1 MLAMTDNASLVIKS
15 IADGSELPDG
25 SGLRIASQP
34 EDSESLNLSM
44 ASEPIQGDE
53 VVEGQGARI
62 FLEPTASTM
71 LGEMTL
77 DAEVDDQGG
86 VQFFLAAQGE
96 EAADGAGPDPSQ
108 DGQQPS
114 A

>member
-1 MLAMTDNASLVIKS
+1 MLAMTENATHVIKS

-25 SGLRIASQP
+25 SGLRIAAQP
-34 EDSESLNLSM
+34 EDRESLNLSM
-44 ASEPIQGDE
+44 APEPTRGDD
-53 VVEGQGARI
+53 VVEEHGARV

-71 LGEMTL
+71 LGDMTL

-86 VQFFLAAQGE
+86 VQFFLAAQDSPG
-96 EAADGAGPDPSQ
+96 GSDPSQ
-108 DGQQPS
+108 DGQPR